1 MHESEFETAL
11 EQLRT
16 CIISRNDDTVAKLLM
31 DLDLATVATG
41 EWPVGFFQGWKN
53 SEGPELP
60 EPDEFLES
68 LVLYQQQL
76 EQLSA
81 QEQARLR
88 QILADA
94 FDNYGSWMGAFV
106 TSEILGEHYADEATL
121 AILAR
126 LAKTARLPAR
136 AAVPHAL
143 ETLAKTT
150 QHEPL
155 RGLAIRQLQELQ
167 ESNSR
172 GSAARNAHIA
182 GQAPPK
188 RRLRTLPL
196 QT

>member
-1 MHESEFETAL
+1 MYESEFETAL

-16 CIISRNDDTVAKLLM
+16 CVISRNDDTVAKLLM
-31 DLDLATVATG
+31 DLDLATVETG
-41 EWPVGFFQGWKN
+41 EWPVGFFQGLEELLRDQNFLSLTN
-53 SEGPELP
+53 SWNL
-60 EPDEFLES
+60 
-68 LVLYQQQL
+68 LYFIHNNW

-106 TSEILGEHYADEATL
+106 TSEILGGHYADEATL

-126 LAKTARLPAR
+126 LAKAARLPAR

-155 RGLAIRQLQELQ
+155 RALAIRQLQELQ
-167 ESNSR
+167 ESDSEEVR
-172 GSAARNAHIA
+172 QETVISLA
-182 GQAPPK
+182 K
-188 RRLRTLPL
+188 LRPNVG
-196 QT
+196 